1 MPYLAFNLNDG
12 NEFVFDILEERL
24 SIGREA
30 SNDIV
35 IDNTFISSHH
45 AEFIRQPDGSY
56 EIVDLKSS
64 NGTFVNGRRVE
75 RFRVKGGDRI
85 MFGQLES
92 RFRER
97 APKGLA
103 SDGGSKSV
111 SVAKGQPS
119 REDGKKGDTESIP
132 ARDKGD
138 LPKSTPETGKI
149 EVTKPVVQRS
159 HTDTPRPPGGSAP
172 PPSLIP
178 KPSAFSPPA
187 PSRLAVESEKLRQQR
202 DSMPAEN
209 DGEQNKREEIRLLDA
224 TLEMRRKEL
233 CQTQAEI
240 TGFKSELEKL
250 RGQVQG
256 ARAGVESA
264 KTEAGRLDA
273 RRRDLSNTESK
284 LESTRALVAK
294 AEEDLSTAQKSLQAL
309 HAEADKQRKDRET
322 AIAKLAAEEAAAKEK
337 VAAINQMLATAQKS
351 EADLKSQRS
360 RELQTLDAQLAAKA
374 TELAKAQTDLTQVLG
389 NLTAQQAVLGK
400 TTEEAQFRESTLAKL
415 AADEAASAQKLAV
428 LQQQAAAA
436 DAEVKR
442 LVSLQ
447 ADTHKSEA
455 EHQIKRSGELLKL
468 DQQLEAKIAEL
479 KKTQADLAIAQN
491 DLIAQQG
498 VLKQTAE
505 DAKARETAVARLA
518 ADEAAATQKL
528 AGLQKQISDADA
540 EVKRLTALQAD
551 AQKSEAEQL
560 TKRSADLQDLDK
572 QLDVRRTALA
582 ELETQRETKKNEIEA
597 AMAAL
602 LGRQQSHE
610 ADVSTA
616 EQRQADLDT
625 QIAARGARLVEVQ
638 RQVKEL
644 EDKAADLT
652 NKLDDLALTD
662 SKLSDAAAALKAVE
676 SRKAEVLAT
685 VSALTKDRDER
696 TRELLAATEH
706 GRAQTLLTQKLVQ
719 RREAVENEVHLI
731 EQQQTEL
738 SQAMGR
744 LREQVR
750 VVEAELKEREST
762 LAAAGQRTQN
772 LEDLAAKADLQL
784 KALQA
789 EHEKVTEQLAL
800 AKTDLEQSVA
810 AASEKKKDA
819 AAAAAAA
826 EKSSQQQVMLA
837 EKVISLEAVI
847 ASLTTT
853 HASTQQ
859 KLSAAESEHQNL
871 QDRLAARQKEI
882 SGAEAR
888 MAELTQQTAG
898 LDARLKELAAA
909 DKQNA
914 ELKASIATATQERD
928 KLLAETQRLAKE
940 RADLESVLPDLRG
953 NVTQTR
959 AEADNLKAELAG
971 LIKDRDAAAAKLKE
985 SLAQRHASE
994 TAVEALRIESVDLD
1008 KALEDRRAKLEA
1020 ETNARLAEVNAA
1032 EARLKGADE
1041 RIAVA
1046 EKRLA
1051 ELAEVDAR
1059 LATATKILKDTEAQR
1074 QAEEKTLAELA
1085 RSQDRLKKDC
1095 VALEASLKTENAK
1108 LEELTKAVITN
1119 EGKALEAEKRTDKAV
1134 AAQQAAEHKRIEAD
1148 AAAEK
1153 ARAEE
1158 KNLRKQIPALTTEM
1172 AGIQAMLV
1180 TVTKEREEA
1189 SQFVTRLNVT
1199 TDGQNKKLA
1208 ELQQQISQLEEAH
1221 KVREERVMKAQEE
1234 VDKEYARLKAAQEQF
1249 RAAEA
1254 QLGELE
1260 KEIKEAKMKADAAKK
1275 DAAAIEGELRQRL
1288 DRVQNLKADEERLLK
1303 VIETQKSELAE
1314 VDMTHKEL
1322 HAKIETRK
1330 NELGELIQVGGKIL
1344 DLGQA
1349 LAGLE
1354 SRQTEINQSLRKA
1367 SEEDLAIQVK
1377 LNAAQEALNRES
1389 ARAEQAR
1396 KDRDAAEAEFKKFS
1410 GEIQK
1415 QAAVLQNYEL
1425 EQKKRIAELEKRIA
1439 ALGTTQ
1445 QRAEG
1450 QINETK
1456 AELVRLEGKKQEFAQ
1471 AEAQLRHWQ
1480 DIEKRLQGQLV
1491 ELEEKHEIMRRGLP
1505 TEESTVVMF
1514 ANDIIKRIDLIDA
1527 LVARYAGSNGS
1538 DVPQQ
1543 LITLRASV
1551 EDILHQHG
1559 VTEFDV
1565 PNGTEVDIE
1574 LRRRIAV
1581 VDSLPGKSKPRV
1593 IESCRSGFIFSR
1605 GEGHEIILRKVEV
1618 RTSSQ

>member
-85 MFGQLES
+85 TFGQLES

-159 HTDTPRPPGGSAP
+159 QTDAPRPPGGSALP
-172 PPSLIP
+172 SSLIP
-178 KPSAFSPPA
+178 KPSAFSPPT
-187 PSRLAVESEKLRQQR
+187 PSKPAVESEKLRLQR

-209 DGEQNKREEIRLLDA
+209 DGEQKKREEIRLLDA

-250 RGQVQG
+250 RAQVQG

-264 KTEAGRLDA
+264 KTEAGKLDA
-273 RRRDLSNTESK
+273 KRRDLSNTESK

-309 HAEADKQRKDRET
+309 HAEADKQRKDREA

-374 TELAKAQTDLTQVLG
+374 TELAKAQTDLTLVLG

-455 EHQIKRSGELLKL
+455 EQQIKRSGELLKL

-479 KKTQADLAIAQN
+479 KKTQADLAIAHN

-498 VLKQTAE
+498 VLKQTTE
-505 DAKARETAVARLA
+505 DAKACETAVARLA

-560 TKRSADLQDLDK
+560 TKRSADLQDLD
-572 QLDVRRTALA
+572 A
-582 ELETQRETKKNEIEA
+582 
-597 AMAAL
+597 
-602 LGRQQSHE
+602 
-610 ADVSTA
+610 
-616 EQRQADLDT
+616 
-625 QIAARGARLVEVQ
+625 QIAARGTRLVEVQ

-706 GRAQTLLTQKLVQ
+706 GRAQTLLTQQLVQ
-719 RREAVENEVHLI
+719 RRETVEKEVHLI

-750 VVEAELKEREST
+750 VVEGELKEREST

-819 AAAAAAA
+819 DAAAAAA

-888 MAELTQQTAG
+888 MAELTQQAAG

-1008 KALEDRRAKLEA
+1008 KTLEDRRARLEA

-1032 EARLKGADE
+1032 EVRLKGVDE

-1051 ELAEVDAR
+1051 ELAEVDVR

-1085 RSQDRLKKDC
+1085 RGQDRLKKDC

-1108 LEELTKAVITN
+1108 LVELTKAVITS

-1148 AAAEK
+1148 AATER

-1288 DRVQNLKADEERLLK
+1288 DRVQNLKADEERLHK

-1396 KDRDAAEAEFKKFS
+1396 KDRDAAEVEFKKFS
-1410 GEIQK
+1410 ADIQK
-1415 QAAVLQNYEL
+1415 QAVVLQNYEL

-1456 AELVRLEGKKQEFAQ
+1456 AELVRLERKKQEFAQ

-1480 DIEKRLQGQLV
+1480 DIENRLQGQLV
-1491 ELEEKHEIMRRGLP
+1491 ELEEKHEVMRRGLP

-1543 LITLRASV
+1543 LITLRASF

-1565 PNGTEVDIE
+1565 PNGTDVDIE